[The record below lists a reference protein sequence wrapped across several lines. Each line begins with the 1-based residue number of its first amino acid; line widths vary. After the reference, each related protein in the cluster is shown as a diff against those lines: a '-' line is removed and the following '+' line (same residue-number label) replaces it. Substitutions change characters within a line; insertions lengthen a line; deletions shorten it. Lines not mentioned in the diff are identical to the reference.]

1 MADFDPVAHVKS
13 NGYVRGDQVMV
24 TAPPE
29 KLTVESEGGKSFY
42 LDPLMDGDSLVW
54 VYLSSRTFEEFLPGY
69 SWIMDDPGILYVQRT
84 PNGEPIDDDTDELI
98 VPLAVMQPV
107 ADVLLERYRAV
118 VEQLVLEGRAVDEY
132 GDEYGADEDDE
143 EDDDY

>member
-1 MADFDPVAHVKS
+1 MADFDVITHLKS
-13 NGYVRGDQVMV
+13 NVYARGDEVAV
-24 TAPPE
+24 SIPPE

-54 VYLSSRTFEEFLPGY
+54 VYLSSRTFEEFIPGY
-69 SWIMDDPGILYVQRT
+69 SWIMDDPGILYVQST
-84 PNGEPIDDDTDELI
+84 PNGEPIDDDTDEPI
-98 VPLAVMQPV
+98 VPLTVMQPV

-118 VEQLVLEGRAVDEY
+118 VGQLVLEGRAVNEY
-132 GDEYGADEDDE
+132 GEEYGADEDYE

>member
-13 NGYVRGDQVMV
+13 NGYVRGDQVTV

-84 PNGEPIDDDTDELI
+84 PNGEPIDDDTDEPI